1 MSRPDLIIFDCD
13 GVLVDS
19 EPIANRIF
27 SEMLTEAGLPIG
39 YEETVRTFMGRSM
52 PVCVQIASEL
62 LGRPLPDGFVEELR
76 RRTTE
81 AFRRELRPVPGVEA
95 ALDAIRAPVCVAS
108 SGEHAKIR
116 TTLGITGLL
125 GRFDGRI
132 FSAADVARPK
142 PCPDLFLH
150 AAASLGVPPERC
162 VVVEDTALGATA
174 GTAAGMRVLG
184 YAGMSDPAALAA
196 AGAEVFRDMAEL
208 PRLLIIPPHT
218 WTA

>member
-1 MSRPDLIIFDCD
+1 MATPGLVIFDCD

-27 SEMLTEAGLPIG
+27 AEMLTAAGLPIG

-52 PVCVQIASEL
+52 PVCVEIASDR

-76 RRTTE
+76 RRTAE
-81 AFRRELRPVPGVEA
+81 AFRRELRSVPGVEA

-125 GRFDGRI
+125 GRFEGRI

-142 PCPDLFLH
+142 PFPDLFLH

-162 VVVEDTALGATA
+162 AVVEDTALGAAA
-174 GTAAGMRVLG
+174 GVAAGMRVLG
-184 YAGMSDPAALAA
+184 YAGVSDPGALAA

-208 PRLLIIPPHT
+208 PRLLLEPCS
-218 WTA
+218 ADV

>member
-1 MSRPDLIIFDCD
+1 MDTPGLVIFDCD

-27 SEMLTEAGLPIG
+27 AEMLAEVGLPIG
-39 YEETVRTFMGRSM
+39 YEETVRTFVGRSM
-52 PVCVQIASEL
+52 PACVEIASER
-62 LGRPLPDGFVEELR
+62 LGRPLPDGFVDELR

-95 ALDAIRAPVCVAS
+95 ALDAICAPVCVAS
-108 SGEHAKIR
+108 SGEHTKIR

-150 AAASLGVPPERC
+150 AAATLGVAPARC
-162 VVVEDTALGATA
+162 VVVEDTAIGTIA
-174 GTAAGMRVLG
+174 GVSAGMRVLG
-184 YAGMSDPAALAA
+184 YAGVSDPTALAA

-208 PRLLIIPPHT
+208 PALLDPHIRGGT
-218 WTA
+218 

>member
-1 MSRPDLIIFDCD
+1 METPGLVIFDCD

-27 SEMLTEAGLPIG
+27 SEMLSEVGLPIG

-52 PVCVQIASEL
+52 PACIEIASRL
-62 LGRPLPDGFVEELR
+62 LGRPLPDGFVDEFR
-76 RRTTE
+76 RRATE
-81 AFRRELRPVPGVEA
+81 AFRRELRPVAGVEA

-125 GRFDGRI
+125 GRFHGRI

-142 PCPDLFLH
+142 PFPDLFLH
-150 AAASLGVPPERC
+150 AAATMGVAPQWC

-174 GTAAGMRVLG
+174 GVSAGMRVL
-184 YAGMSDPAALAA
+184 AHVAR
-196 AGAEVFRDMAEL
+196 F
-208 PRLLIIPPHT
+208 
-218 WTA
+218 